1 MSNEMHGGQGTKKS
15 GYVTEE
21 INPLPRKCAA
31 CIFYS
36 DDLCG
41 NEVVMSDP
49 ELVQFK
55 SEDGRIHV
63 EDESCCNLYMSQ
75 QSVLLYILR
84 HGETANNKSNR
95 FRGWIEV
102 PLNKDGIEHAKDAR
116 KYLADKGIKEVFCSD
131 LGRAVHTA
139 KLAMPGKHAEKDPL
153 LRPWD
158 VGCFSGKDRDTNQG
172 ALNHYIDNP
181 EIPIPDGE
189 SLKEFAGR
197 QKKAFEKYLKIAR
210 QRGPILLVAHSS
222 NCIQA
227 EKNVEGKDELGRPE
241 DVDRVSPGGVMCI
254 LDQGEDG
261 LKAEIPFGEKPS
273 STEIEANYGS

>member
-1 MSNEMHGGQGTKKS
+1 MSNEMHGGQGTKQS

-21 INPLPRKCAA
+21 INPLPRKCEA

-41 NEVVMSDP
+41 NEVVMTDP
-49 ELVQFK
+49 ELVQLK
-55 SEDGRIHV
+55 AEDGRIHV

-75 QSVLLYILR
+75 KSALIYVLR
-84 HGETANNKSNR
+84 HGETGANKDNR

-102 PLNKDGIEHAKDAR
+102 PLNKEGIEAGKKAR
-116 KYLADKGIKEVFCSD
+116 KYLAGKGIKEVFCSD

-139 KLAMPGKHAEKDPL
+139 KLAMPGKNAEHDKL

-158 VGCFSGKDRDTNQG
+158 VGMFSGKDRDTNQG

-181 EIPIPDGE
+181 ETAIPEGE

-197 QKKAFEKYLKIAR
+197 QKKAFDKYLKIAR
-210 QRGPILLVAHSS
+210 QDGPILLVCHAS
-222 NCIQA
+222 NIIQW
-227 EKNVEGKDELGRPE
+227 EKITENKNELGRPE
-241 DVDRVSPGGVMCI
+241 DVDRVVPGGVMVI
-254 LDQGEDG
+254 LDRGEEG
-261 LKAEIPFGEKPS
+261 LKAEITFGVTEEKS
-273 STEIEANYGS
+273 ANYAS